1 MLVIINFLVYFL
13 HVKCAIDD
21 RKIRRFED
29 IQSQEVIDKFES
41 FPLQWEDVRPSEWCE
56 VRGGNA
62 LRALIALRAL
72 YDRYNFVSGRGKSGT
87 GPRSGGRTL

>member
-1 MLVIINFLVYFL
+1 MLVVINFLVYFL

-56 VRGGNA
+56 VRGGNG
-62 LRALIALRAL
+62 LRAL

>member
-56 VRGGNA
+56 VRGEM
-62 LRALIALRAL
+62 
-72 YDRYNFVSGRGKSGT
+72 
-87 GPRSGGRTL
+87 P